1 MIAWRIHHKA
11 ETTSTNLDA
20 RAGRHGDVYTA
31 DFQTAGRGRLD
42 HKWLSPPGT
51 NLMMSAVLSVGGLSP
66 SIGGLS
72 PSVGGLSPSIGG
84 LAPSVGGLS
93 PSVPAVGGLSP
104 EAVATLPLVVGLAV
118 VQAVRG
124 LISPIEARKVLL
136 KWPNDV
142 LIGGRKVAGILCER
156 NGDAVIVGIGI
167 NVKQRVFPQELADKA
182 ISLGSVPTFLA
193 GSVPNCEGSVPSSSV
208 GPVPTSGGPVPG
220 VREAVLETLGRL
232 YETWREKGFAAVYPA
247 IREVDFLR
255 GQALA
260 VRQTDDDAEPV
271 RGICGGIQSDGSLLV
286 GETSVYAGE
295 AHVEAIG

>member
-66 SIGGLS
+66 AA
-72 PSVGGLSPSIGG
+72 GGLSPSIGG
-84 LAPSVGGLS
+84 LS
-93 PSVPAVGGLSP
+93 PDSGGLSP

-124 LISPIEARKVLL
+124 LLSPIEAQKVLL

-167 NVKQRVFPQELADKA
+167 NVKQRVFPQELADNA

-208 GPVPTSGGPVPG
+208 GPVPTGMGPVPR

>member
-66 SIGGLS
+66 AA
-72 PSVGGLSPSIGG
+72 GGLSPSIGG
-84 LAPSVGGLS
+84 LS
-93 PSVPAVGGLSP
+93 PDSGGLSP

-124 LISPIEARKVLL
+124 LLSPIEAQKVLL

-208 GPVPTSGGPVPG
+208 GPVPTGMGPVPR

>member
-66 SIGGLS
+66 AA
-72 PSVGGLSPSIGG
+72 GGLSPSIGG
-84 LAPSVGGLS
+84 LS
-93 PSVPAVGGLSP
+93 PDSGGLSP

-124 LISPIEARKVLL
+124 LLSPIEAQNVTL

-167 NVKQRVFPQELADKA
+167 NVKQRVFAPELADKA

-208 GPVPTSGGPVPG
+208 GSVPTGMGPVPR

>member
-66 SIGGLS
+66 AA
-72 PSVGGLSPSIGG
+72 GGLSPSIGG
-84 LAPSVGGLS
+84 LS
-93 PSVPAVGGLSP
+93 PDSGGLSP

-124 LISPIEARKVLL
+124 LLSPIEAQNVTL

-167 NVKQRVFPQELADKA
+167 NVKQRVFPQELADNA

>member
-11 ETTSTNLDA
+11 ETASTNLDA

-66 SIGGLS
+66 
-72 PSVGGLSPSIGG
+72 
-84 LAPSVGGLS
+84 A
-93 PSVPAVGGLSP
+93 AGGLSP

-124 LISPIEARKVLL
+124 LLSPIEAQNVTL

-208 GPVPTSGGPVPG
+208 GPVPTGMGPVPR

>member
-42 HKWLSPPGT
+42 HKWLSPSGT

-66 SIGGLS
+66 AA
-72 PSVGGLSPSIGG
+72 GGLSPSIGG
-84 LAPSVGGLS
+84 LS
-93 PSVPAVGGLSP
+93 PDSGGLSP

-124 LISPIEARKVLL
+124 LLSPIEAQKVLL

-208 GPVPTSGGPVPG
+208 GPVPTSGGPVPR